1 MFLSPPVRI
10 VFYTFLNGISRNV
23 YQVLFNLYL
32 KNFGYNNSIIGKI
45 MSFNLWGSAI
55 LAILLGILSDKI
67 GRKKMLLLVQPLG
80 ALFAIMRLFPFNLTW
95 LYITSFLF
103 GGFNSAIMIL
113 TDVFLV
119 ESTHNKNR
127 AKFFGMNFGVRMLT
141 GVIGNALGGFL
152 GDIFGFR
159 NVMIW
164 SMVLRVFALIPI
176 LKINEVVILKEKIK
190 MNEFQKKIFAF
201 YIFSTASVGF
211 GAGLFIHFGNVIFY
225 DLFALSATVI
235 GFILA
240 LAQFGTSIGSTF
252 SHKLGK
258 KFGAAKVLMLS
269 NLAVPILILMLSFV
283 REPISFTTIYV
294 ARFTI
299 MNMVNPIFNT
309 LVLSYLPKSILA
321 STAGIRSFANNA
333 SRAFAAMLFSVL
345 ATSSSGYSVI
355 FLISSIFYFVNALV
369 IYVFYKMMKDKDSEL
384 YG

>member
-1 MFLSPPVRI
+1 M
-10 VFYTFLNGISRNV
+10 
-23 YQVLFNLYL
+23 
-32 KNFGYNNSIIGKI
+32 
-45 MSFNLWGSAI
+45 
-55 LAILLGILSDKI
+55 D
-67 GRKKMLLLVQPLG
+67 
-80 ALFAIMRLFPFNLTW
+80 
-95 LYITSFLF
+95 
-103 GGFNSAIMIL
+103 
-113 TDVFLV
+113 
-119 ESTHNKNR
+119 
-127 AKFFGMNFGVRMLT
+127 
-141 GVIGNALGGFL
+141 
-152 GDIFGFR
+152 
-159 NVMIW
+159 
-164 SMVLRVFALIPI
+164 
-176 LKINEVVILKEKIK
+176 
-190 MNEFQKKIFAF
+190 EFQKKIFAF

-258 KFGAAKVLMLS
+258 KFGASKVLMLS

-283 REPISFTTIYV
+283 REPISFTAIYV

-321 STAGIRSFANNA
+321 STAGIRSFANNT

-345 ATSSSGYSVI
+345 ATSSSGYSII

-369 IYVFYKMMKDKDSEL
+369 IYVFYRIMKGKDSEF

>member
-1 MFLSPPVRI
+1 MSPPVRI